1 MNKFIFICIVIFIH
15 GEIGATSLTLNEL
28 ISLAIGSHPSLLSK
42 ESSKKAA
49 EEELL
54 ASKLQFLP
62 TPSVNTLRNRVTYD
76 NQSNTGNLPST
87 TVTINQPLL
96 IDGGIINGYK
106 KSQANLKASEYGLI
120 ETRDEIAIKI
130 ITAYSE
136 WLKNHHK
143 IKVYQS
149 GVQEHEKFLKLV
161 TNRYESGISSG
172 NDGDLVLSRLSQT
185 RSELLA
191 IEFAE
196 KNALNSLSQLIGRAL
211 SRDEIDS
218 NYRKKSSLE
227 REEVISLVQQNNPTL
242 KRLKSESEAAE
253 AYAKQALAQSFPQ
266 LSIQAQ
272 RQIGNPYTPGW
283 PSYSSVGFNLAY
295 APGSGLSSF
304 AIANAA
310 FSKATATVLMLEST
324 KRDLNEKIS
333 SELND
338 YESSVKR
345 LKNLQESSTYQ
356 KKISESFERQFEVSK
371 KNWLDLLNSIRER
384 LQVDSA
390 LVDVEMNVFSTSHRL
405 HIYMHGVEL

>member
-15 GEIGATSLTLNEL
+15 GEIGATSLSVNEL

-62 TPSVNTLRNRVTYD
+62 TPSINTLRNRVTYD

-136 WLKNHHK
+136 WLKNYHK

-283 PSYSSVGFNLAY
+283 PSYSSVGLNLAY

-333 SELND
+333 SELNE